1 MKKAA
6 IWDLDG
12 TLLDSYDVIVG
23 SLKLV
28 MEEQGVDIEYHTIWD
43 HAITSSVSSFLK
55 EQVASCG
62 LSLELLKKRYQEI
75 SGSKYMDIKLMKNAK
90 EILQQLQ
97 NAGVENYV
105 YTHRGRT
112 TIPVLE
118 NLGLTGFFKEILTS
132 QSGFARKPAPDAVNY
147 LVEKYDLEKSYT
159 YYVGDRSL
167 DMQCAQNAGIAGI
180 LYLAPE
186 TPGAATGEETYIVN
200 DLIEIAEIILA
211 TMPL

>member
-28 MEEQGVDIEYHTIWD
+28 MEEQGVDIDYQTIWD

-55 EQVASCG
+55 EQVASYG
-62 LSLELLKKRYQEI
+62 LPLELLKQRYQEI

-112 TIPVLE
+112 TIPVLD

-167 DMQCAQNAGIAGI
+167 DMQCAQNAGIPGI
-180 LYLAPE
+180 LFLVPD
-186 TPGAATGEETYIVN
+186 TPGTATGEEAYIVN
-200 DLIEIAEIILA
+200 DLMEIADII
-211 TMPL
+211 

>member
-28 MEEQGVDIEYHTIWD
+28 MEEQGVDIDYQTIWD

-55 EQVASCG
+55 EQVASYG
-62 LSLELLKKRYQEI
+62 LPLELLKQRYQEI

-112 TIPVLE
+112 TIPVLD

-167 DMQCAQNAGIAGI
+167 DMQCAQNAGIPGI
-180 LYLAPE
+180 LFLVPD
-186 TPGAATGEETYIVN
+186 TPGTATGEETYIVN
-200 DLIEIAEIILA
+200 DLMEIADII
-211 TMPL
+211 